1 MWGAASR
8 PAGAV
13 LPVFPLGLVPL
24 LYSDVPL
31 RIFEARYRILFST
44 ILHGT
49 SVAAGL
55 EEGLEQREAPWCGT
69 RRFGM
74 CFADERGQVARVG
87 GILEVAQHE
96 QLEDGQMLVTSKV
109 VGRFQIEEV
118 LEERP
123 LLVCRVSELEEP
135 DVDGDPEAQR
145 LVGEV
150 RDGLQK
156 VVGLVS
162 SLAGDEVPELP
173 DELKELPPGEFSH
186 WIPNWFP
193 RDPQQQ
199 QALLEAQ
206 DVVAR
211 LKLEKEVFQETYN
224 YHLARS
230 ALKNAFDGDSAEGTS
245 EG

>member
-1 MWGAASR
+1 M
-8 PAGAV
+8 

-24 LYSDVPL
+24 LHSDVPL

-49 SVAAGL
+49 SVATGL
-55 EEGLEQREAPWCGT
+55 EEGLEQSEAPWCGT

-87 GILEVAQHE
+87 GILEVGQHE

-135 DVDGDPEAQR
+135 DVDADPEAQR
-145 LVGEV
+145 LAGEV

-173 DELKELPPGEFSH
+173 DELKKLPPGEFSH

-230 ALKNAFDGDSAEGTS
+230 ALKNAFDGDSAEGTA